1 MKIKNSILATLTLLA
16 FSACGD
22 FLEPN
27 SKSEF
32 VPKDAVSL
40 NELLLGEA
48 YLRDD
53 LEEFNAFLNLLD
65 DDIDAS
71 SYQEPTS
78 GFDANKYTASF
89 TWQPDMFEMM
99 ENANERKTNIYKS
112 YYELILG
119 TNAVIDYL
127 PEVNDTEENINKV
140 KAQAYALRG
149 FYYLNLVNIFGMP
162 YNYAPDSLGVP
173 LKLHSAI
180 EENIDYLAR
189 KTVKEVY
196 EQILSDLHTAEDI
209 YLSLPKSEQWSNNY
223 RTSLPMVQLILSRTY
238 LYMENWEKAAYYA
251 NLVMQDKNFSL
262 QNLNEIPMT
271 TSKDGRIVRNYLS
284 YASNKSSETIWPY
297 GYIVDMFEWT
307 YKYAT
312 TVNSY
317 TNQRMHSY
325 FQASQELLDT
335 YVDYDLRLTRYIVQ
349 SPKGWSNEMM
359 YMPYGKV
366 NIEPTTIKATEN
378 NNTVERDYYL
388 PKKATGEFGRCIRLS
403 EAYLNYAEAN
413 AMSGNYAEALKAL
426 NALREKRFDPEDYE
440 DIEYTNDEELI
451 EFVRD
456 ERRRELC
463 FEGHR
468 WFDLR
473 RWGMPAITHTWY
485 DNENTISTY
494 RLEECDLMYTI
505 PIPNEA
511 MLKNGKLIQNKL
523 PEKRNPI
530 SVKNN

>member
-1 MKIKNSILATLTLLA
+1 MKLKNSILAISALLVLN
-16 FSACGD
+16 ACGD

-32 VPKDAVSL
+32 VPRDAVSL

-48 YLRDD
+48 YQRDD
-53 LEEFNAFLNLLD
+53 LDEFNAFLNLLD
-65 DDIDAS
+65 DDIEAS
-71 SYQEPTS
+71 SYQEPSS

-99 ENANERKTNIYKS
+99 DNANMRTTNIYKS

-119 TNAVIDYL
+119 ANAVIDYL
-127 PEVNDTEENINKV
+127 SEVNDTEENINKV

-149 FYYLNLVNIFGMP
+149 FYYLNLVNLFGMP

-180 EENIDYLAR
+180 EESPDYLAR
-189 KTVKEVY
+189 KTVREVY
-196 EQILSDLHTAEDI
+196 TQILSDLHTAEEA
-209 YLSLPKSEQWSNNY
+209 YLMLPESEQWSNSY
-223 RTSLPMVQLILSRTY
+223 RTSLPMVQLVLSRTY

-251 NLVMQDKNFSL
+251 KQIIENKNFSL
-262 QNLNEIPMT
+262 QDLNDIPMT
-271 TSKDGRIVRNYLS
+271 TTLDGRTINNYIS

-297 GYIVDMFEWT
+297 GYIKDMFGWVSEYVT
-307 YKYAT
+307 NT
-312 TVNSY
+312 NTN

-325 FQASQELLDT
+325 FQASKGLIET
-335 YVDYDLRLTRYIVQ
+335 FVDYDLRLTRYIVS
-349 SPKGWSNEMM
+349 SPKGWSDEMM
-359 YMPYGKV
+359 YMAYGKI
-366 NIEPTTIKATEN
+366 NIAPTTITMTQ
-378 NNTVERDYYL
+378 NNTTIEKDYYL
-388 PKKATGEFGRCIRLS
+388 PKVVTGEFGRSLRLS
-403 EAYLNYAEAN
+403 EAYLNSAEAC
-413 AMSGNYAEALKAL
+413 AMMNRQDEATYAL
-426 NALREKRFDPEDYE
+426 NTLREKRFDPEDFE
-440 DIEYTNDEELI
+440 EEQFSSQDELI

-463 FEGHR
+463 FEGQR

-473 RWGMPAITHTWY
+473 RWGMPAITHTWH
-485 DNENTISTY
+485 DSEGHSSTY

-511 MLKNGKLIQNKL
+511 MQKNGKLIQNPL
-523 PEKRNPI
+523 PEKRSPI
-530 SVKNN
+530 STTSN